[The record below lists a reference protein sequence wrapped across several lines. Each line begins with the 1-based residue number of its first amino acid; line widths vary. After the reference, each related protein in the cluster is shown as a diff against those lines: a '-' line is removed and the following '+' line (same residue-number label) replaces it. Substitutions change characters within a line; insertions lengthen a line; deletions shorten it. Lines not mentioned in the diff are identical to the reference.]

1 MLKWLVTLS
10 VVIFVLGLVGPW
22 LARLG
27 LGRMPGDVT
36 VQRNG
41 RRFYFPVATSIV
53 LSLVLMLILRL
64 LRI

>member
-10 VVIFVLGLVGPW
+10 VVIFVLGLAGPW

-27 LGRMPGDVT
+27 LGRLPGDICL
-36 VQRNG
+36 QCKE

-53 LSLVLMLILRL
+53 PSLVLMLI
-64 LRI
+64 

>member
-1 MLKWLVTLS
+1 MLKWLLTLA
-10 VVIFVLGLVGPW
+10 VVLFALGLAGPL

-27 LGRMPGDVT
+27 LGRLPGDFSI
-36 VQRNG
+36 QRRD

-53 LSLVLMLILRL
+53 LSLALTLALQV